1 MKDNVIDDV
10 EESYVSSDSADDI
23 TVDLDKVVR
32 FEKQRPEQLDF
43 KPSHKRNQSSKDL
56 SCYTPATMRF
66 KTNVPGKVDMLIGE
80 CHINFQKL
88 INKMIT
94 FANVEDNKGEV
105 FGEPVVKEF
114 TEQLWYCGHS
124 IGEVTGLLRMENMP
138 FIS

>member
-1 MKDNVIDDV
+1 M
-10 EESYVSSDSADDI
+10 
-23 TVDLDKVVR
+23 
-32 FEKQRPEQLDF
+32 
-43 KPSHKRNQSSKDL
+43 HKRNHSSKEL
-56 SCYTPATMRF
+56 SCSTPATSMMRS
-66 KTNVPGKVDMLIGE
+66 KTNLLGKVDLIGE

>member
-1 MKDNVIDDV
+1 MKKELLKDNVIDNV
-10 EESYVSSDSADDI
+10 EESYVSSDSADI
-23 TVDLDKVVR
+23 SVDLDKVVR
-32 FEKQRPEQLDF
+32 FEKQ
-43 KPSHKRNQSSKDL
+43 QSSKDL

-66 KTNVPGKVDMLIGE
+66 KTNLPGKVEMLIGE